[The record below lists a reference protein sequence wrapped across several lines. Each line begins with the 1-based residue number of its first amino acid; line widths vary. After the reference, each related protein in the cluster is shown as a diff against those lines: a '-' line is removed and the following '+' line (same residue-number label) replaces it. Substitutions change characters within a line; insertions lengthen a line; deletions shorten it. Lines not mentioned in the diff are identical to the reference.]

1 MVDKE
6 ILGEWVNTSPY
17 DDKGECSR
25 CCYVSKKYYSFCP
38 NCGADM
44 RCEKAGMT
52 NKQAAEILKAY
63 SYHDILPQ
71 DVKDALEIAIKIVN
85 EVIDET
91 DCSGESKTTSTA
103 EVNLDCWQNEPI
115 LLTSNPP
122 KLLWKCRFCGKEI
135 TTKVSEIPT
144 TPCNCLKEN
153 KVMPKDQSSDVDMQ
167 IRIIKGDL
175 QYLSEKVD
183 KLSSLIDEQKT
194 ER

>member
-1 MVDKE
+1 MTDKE

-44 RCEKAGMT
+44 RHEKAGMT

-85 EVIDET
+85 EVIDE
-91 DCSGESKTTSTA
+91 
-103 EVNLDCWQNEPI
+103 VNFDENEAMSQN
-115 LLTSNPP
+115 
-122 KLLWKCRFCGKEI
+122 
-135 TTKVSEIPT
+135 
-144 TPCNCLKEN
+144 
-153 KVMPKDQSSDVDMQ
+153 QSSDVNMQ

-175 QYLSEKVD
+175 QYLAEKVN
-183 KLSSLIDEQKT
+183 KLSSLIAGAGDKEVD
-194 ER
+194 